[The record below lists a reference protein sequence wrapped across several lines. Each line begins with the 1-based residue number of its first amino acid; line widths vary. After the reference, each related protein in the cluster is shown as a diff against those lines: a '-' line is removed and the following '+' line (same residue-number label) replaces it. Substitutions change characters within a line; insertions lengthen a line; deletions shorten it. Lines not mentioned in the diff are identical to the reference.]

1 MTDDIHSSDDG
12 EQRPNDTQHA
22 VETCKHAM
30 DALET
35 GRQDSA

>member
-22 VETCKHAM
+22 LETC
-30 DALET
+30 
-35 GRQDSA
+35 RQDSA